1 MKYWLPLRADDLSSV
16 FTAAEL
22 AEVTRPEWM
31 PYVED
36 TLADIVAQVREAVAS
51 NKANRLAADPL
62 SIPRTLRPAALDIA
76 ALRLLK
82 RFALSVK
89 EERKE
94 AAAKAEEKLAAVRRA
109 EVAVLDERG
118 QLPES
123 PALVPQM
130 VAPEPAYG
138 NNGSGWYPTPLHS
151 YAETGPTP
159 MV

>member
-1 MKYWLPLRADDLSSV
+1 MKYWLPLRADDLSAV

-22 AEVTRPEWM
+22 AEVTRPEWL

-62 SIPRTLRPAALDIA
+62 TIPRTLRPAALDIA

-89 EERKE
+89 DERKD
-94 AAAKAEEKLAAVRRA
+94 AAALLPFKPSKEQKSRISGRRSLA
-109 EVAVLDERG
+109 
-118 QLPES
+118 
-123 PALVPQM
+123 
-130 VAPEPAYG
+130 
-138 NNGSGWYPTPLHS
+138 PTLS
-151 YAETGPTP
+151 VSQRYETSA
-159 MV
+159 